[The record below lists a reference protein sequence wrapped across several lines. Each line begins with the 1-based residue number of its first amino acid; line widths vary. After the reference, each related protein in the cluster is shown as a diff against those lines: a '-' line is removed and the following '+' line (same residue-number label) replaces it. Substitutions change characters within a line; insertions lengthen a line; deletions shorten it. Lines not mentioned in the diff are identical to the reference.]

1 MNGDLLSSYP
11 DYASPFDSGGSA
23 ATLVHV
29 EAWFIVTRLHKLE
42 EMDLRLYVEDS

>member
-42 EMDLRLYVEDS
+42 EMDLILFVEYS